1 MRMKQIAGICSVL
14 LLCAAMAGAATFEND
29 QLLGLELQSWS
40 GTGAAVSSITDQG
53 PLGVDYDVTLATS
66 DYGKLA
72 MNEDAGLNWTGE
84 TNFYL
89 KVELLSASGA
99 SESIEL
105 NPFVKTGSGWTFYED
120 KDGVSLGVG
129 DSYVI
134 DWDLTTVPDLDDVR
148 GYGFQLFTAGGV
160 AEPAAMDAV
169 VRVTP
174 IPEPV
179 TLSLLA
185 AGGAGVVLRR
195 RRA

>member
-1 MRMKQIAGICSVL
+1 MKQIFGICSVL
-14 LLCAAMAGAATFEND
+14 LLCAAMAGAATFENN
-29 QLLGLELQSWS
+29 QLLDLELQSWS
-40 GTGAAVSSITDQG
+40 GTGAAVDGVADQG
-53 PLGVDYDVTLATS
+53 TLGVDYDVTLATS

-72 MNEDAGLNWTGE
+72 MNKDAPLDWTGE

-99 SESIEL
+99 SQSIEL

-120 KDGVSLGVG
+120 KDGVALGVG

-134 DWDLTTVPDLDDVR
+134 DWDLTSVPDLNDVR

-160 AEPAAMDAV
+160 ADPEAMDAV

-185 AGGAGVVLRR
+185 AGGACVAMRR